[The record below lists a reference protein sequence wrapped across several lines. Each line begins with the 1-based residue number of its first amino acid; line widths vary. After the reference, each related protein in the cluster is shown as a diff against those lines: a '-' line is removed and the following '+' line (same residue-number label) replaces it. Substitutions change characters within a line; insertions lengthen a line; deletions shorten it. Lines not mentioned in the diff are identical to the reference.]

1 MSPFNFNVV
10 MDGKKLLRRWTAY
23 TVTAFVLMS
32 LFVAGFVTVYVNSYN
47 VMHKEPMHV
56 LEFRDGGVII
66 LNNYYEFDKN

>member
-23 TVTAFVLMS
+23 TVTAFILMS

>member
-23 TVTAFVLMS
+23 TVTAFILMS

-56 LEFRDGGVII
+56 LEFRDSGVII